1 MSKTFLA
8 GLALA
13 SILCVSSASGF
24 SWSYYD
30 FGSAYF
36 DEHNNSSEINYP
48 GGVGSLPSPGNL
60 GEGGEKF
67 DIEGLNFAYDDNF
80 VYLSVTSSF
89 SEGAYSTGWN
99 QTYGRGDLFFGF
111 GGGMYD
117 YAITSDG
124 RLVDVASWNGISN
137 KPGTYYNYTSI
148 RNAAGAWRVGTGSTV
163 GTVDILKTYDA
174 SLESSPMFGGGSG
187 TYVWE
192 YRFSKSLL
200 SEFGSGKITFHQT
213 LECGNDL
220 LEKQY
225 ENVPEPATMVL
236 FGIGLAGLGA
246 KLRNRRKNAA

>member
-1 MSKTFLA
+1 MSKIFLA
-8 GLALA
+8 ALALTMTLGVA
-13 SILCVSSASGF
+13 SASAF

-36 DEHNNSSEINYP
+36 DEHNNTAEINYP

-67 DIEGLNFAYDDNF
+67 DIEGLNFAYDNNF

-89 SEGAYSTGWN
+89 NEGAYSTGWN

-111 GGGMYD
+111 GGNKYD

-124 RLVDVASWNGISN
+124 RLVDVNTWNGISN
-137 KPGTYYNYTSI
+137 KPGTYYNYASI
-148 RNAAGAWRVGTGSTV
+148 RNAAGAWRVGTGTNLGS
-163 GTVDILKTYDA
+163 VDILKTYDA
-174 SLESSPMFGGGSG
+174 TLESNPMFGGGGG
-187 TYVWE
+187 TYIWE
-192 YRFSKSLL
+192 YKFSRSLL
-200 SEFGSGKITFHQT
+200 SDFGNGAITFHQT

-220 LEKQY
+220 LTKQY
-225 ENVPEPATMVL
+225 ESVPEPATMML

-246 KLRNRRKNAA
+246 KLRKRKNAAA

>member
-1 MSKTFLA
+1 MPKTFLA
-8 GLALA
+8 TLALA
-13 SILCVSSASGF
+13 IMLCFSSASAF
-24 SWSYYD
+24 SWTYYD

-36 DEHNNSSEINYP
+36 DEHNNTADINYP

-67 DIEGLNFAYDDNF
+67 DIEGLNYSYDDDF

-111 GGGMYD
+111 GGSKYD

-124 RLVDVASWNGISN
+124 RLVDVATWNSISN
-137 KPGTYYNYTSI
+137 KPGTYYSYTSI
-148 RNAAGAWRVGTGSTV
+148 RDAAGAWRVGTGSNL
-163 GTVDILKTYDA
+163 GSVDILKSYDA
-174 SLESSPMFGGGSG
+174 TLETNPMFNGGAG

-200 SEFGSGKITFHQT
+200 SDFGSGAITFHQT

-225 ENVPEPATMVL
+225 ESVPEPATMVL

-246 KLRNRRKNAA
+246 KLRGRKKLIA